1 MENKKRENNLIMPA
15 IAGMSGATL
24 VSMSKKDRELAK
36 ETLKKSNMNKVTAG
50 ASALGSG
57 LFGIHGVHQKKFI
70 KPFLPPT
77 QVELS
82 SLDYGVSA
90 GLGAKS
96 VADFSKSKKQKEA
109 AKKLLKSSELN
120 KRLGIAGLGIGAG
133 GALLNSL
140 NKESSLSSYEGEKIA
155 SSKDI
160 AKNISRK
167 LRSRSEIKKAKIDNN
182 RLMLGL
188 AGLSA
193 GELLSNIQGVNLIK
207 TAFERLDE
215 AFEKINVAGISPV
228 EKTAFERL
236 DEAIE
241 KVAERDNK
249 RVAGNATGAALLGA
263 GGAGLYSANKDK
275 AIAEAAMKASSKSMK
290 KAKSGAIK
298 AGGLGISTA
307 ISQPIMDKI
316 MSKSFGLPKGSVNMK
331 NSNAINGMLSAANG
345 GVAAKHYMDAK
356 KQTSAASKAFKN
368 AKLKGAGGAIGLGL
382 GAGTLLASNKKKNQ

>member
-15 IAGMSGATL
+15 IAGISGATL
-24 VSMSKKDRELAK
+24 VNMSKKDRELAK

-155 SSKDI
+155 SNKDI
-160 AKNISRK
+160 AKNISRR
-167 LRSRSEIKKAKIDNN
+167 LTSRNEIKKAKIDNN

-193 GELLSNIQGVNLIK
+193 GELLSNMQGVNLMK

-215 AFEKINVAGISPV
+215 AFEKINVTGMSPV

-236 DEAIE
+236 DESIE
-241 KVAERDNK
+241 KMAERDNK
-249 RVAGNATGAALLGA
+249 RAAGNATGAMLLGA

-275 AIAEAAMKASSKSMK
+275 AIAEAAAK
-290 KAKSGAIK
+290 KAR
-298 AGGLGISTA
+298 
-307 ISQPIMDKI
+307 
-316 MSKSFGLPKGSVNMK
+316 
-331 NSNAINGMLSAANG
+331 
-345 GVAAKHYMDAK
+345 
-356 KQTSAASKAFKN
+356 AFKN
-368 AKLKGAGGAIGLGL
+368 NAKLGASLVGANILRTGVGIADKYSRSKSLPLALKRDAGGIALTALAGAGTARAVKKQKASALLAEKALKNSKLKGAAGVAGLGL
-382 GAGTLLASNKKKNQ
+382 GAGTLLAANKKKD